1 MIDHPEEV
9 KPFPIAIVGI
19 GCRLPGDVHDPE
31 SFWSLLME
39 GRSGICEVPSDRW
52 SNKRFYHP
60 DPECLD
66 SLITKWGGFARDVDK
81 FDPRFWGLSPREAVR
96 MDPQQRWL
104 LEAAWESIED
114 SGTAP
119 SQLRTQNVGVF
130 VGIAGNDYGG
140 LQVPYHEIVD
150 AYTNSGSTSS
160 IASNR
165 ISYMLDLTGPSLSV
179 DTACSSSLVAVWIAC
194 ESMWL
199 GRCNAS
205 LVGGVN
211 AIITPHAS
219 IGFSRASMLS
229 RSGQCFAFDSRAN
242 GYVRGEGAGVVY
254 LKPLD
259 QALAD
264 NNRIYAV
271 IRGAAANQDGHTS
284 SMTVPGVE
292 GQSAMLR
299 KAYQVSGV
307 DPKQVVYV
315 EAHGTGTPVGDPIEL
330 TALGRVL
337 GKGRAPNAK
346 IVIGSVKTNIGHLE
360 AGSGIAGLIKAA
372 LVLHHRTVPKNANF
386 REPNPNIPFD
396 ALSLRVAAENQ
407 PLPQIDGQLP
417 IVGVNS
423 FGFGGTNA
431 HVVLEASPVRYGL
444 GRQTTSV
451 SSSSISRVKRAD
463 RPLVLPLSAKDDASL
478 HRYAEAYWNRLCDP
492 SLEVQDF
499 CTAAGTAKEHHERRL
514 VVSGQNA
521 TQLRRRLRAWLDGAE
536 EVKGVFSGRSSKS
549 GRELTFVYTGQ
560 GAQWWAMGQQLL
572 DREPLFLQ
580 VLEEIDTK
588 LKSLAG
594 WSLLD
599 AMRSTKEDSPIDR
612 TNVAQPAIF
621 ALQVGLTKLWES
633 WGIVPAR
640 VIGHSVGEVAAAYC
654 AGIYSLDD
662 AVSIIFQRS
671 RLQHSTGGHGRML
684 AVGLSQ
690 DEANRAIGNQR
701 DRVQVAVI
709 NNPNLVTL
717 AGDTEP
723 LEQLA
728 KQFEEQGR
736 FMRWLPIDYA
746 FHTHQMDPIRD
757 ELLSVLEHIQP
768 RKARIPFISTVTAKE
783 ISGTKLDAEYWWRNV
798 RETVLFGPAVIAM
811 LKANPHH
818 FLEIGPHP
826 ALASS
831 LRDCLEATGRN
842 GLVLHSLR
850 RETDETNQLFENLS
864 QLHIEGFTLDWK
876 SLNGSSGAPVRL
888 PTYPFAR
895 DVCWLETDASR
906 KTRLAE
912 PEHPLLGI
920 RTEDALPTWR
930 TELDLHRLPF
940 LKDHQLWDAVVFP
953 GAGYVEIGLAIA
965 RHLFPKESLVV
976 EDVTFHKA
984 MFVSQEDPSQ
994 LQITWSQNDRTF
1006 SIYSRPRSRSEWEL
1020 NATGR
1025 LIASSVVIPKTF
1037 DLETIASS
1045 LPERLSKEQMYSDF
1059 LKAGFQFGPNFQ
1071 LLDSIFRG
1079 SNSAVADVI
1088 ATENVIEQIADFEIH
1103 PSVLDAC
1110 FQISA
1115 ARPSSENATDDF
1127 LLPAKVRRIQRF
1139 TTESPRNVRAYA
1151 VVTLSEPMA
1160 IECDIAL
1167 VNAAGECVVQITGFR
1182 AERAPQSQGARS
1194 ESEQIHYQT
1203 VWKPRRHKGFDSR
1216 SANTLPG
1223 PSRWVEAANQSM
1235 DVSRKANKADI
1246 YSDEFIPKLNAI
1258 TPRAIQ
1264 NAYLE
1269 LGWKPKVGQ
1278 TFTAQ
1283 ELVELLGILP
1293 KYERLVTA
1301 QLSQL
1306 ATLGTV
1312 SRNDGHNWRI
1322 VSEPTV
1328 VDFQDALNA
1337 LQEEYGYAE
1346 EFDLIRL
1353 TGTNMAAVLCGEV
1366 DPVHLLF
1373 PNGSNERLRNF
1384 YMRGSDISCMHEMI
1398 RHGVREMVKSLG
1410 TSASLRVL
1418 EVGGGTAS
1426 LTKAMIGEFPSDRT
1440 EYVFT
1445 DVGAA
1450 FLSTAKETL
1459 SEYPFVEFKTFDLE
1473 KDPTSQG
1480 FTKNSFD
1487 LIVATNVI
1495 HATADLKQSL
1505 NSLKSLLCRDGIL
1518 LFVEVTERVLY
1529 PEGMVFGLLDG
1540 WWRFTDTDLR
1550 TNSPLLSQN
1559 QWHSLL
1565 SDCGF
1570 HDATSF
1576 ATTPVNDDA
1585 IHIAL
1590 VARGPASVESPSEPT
1605 SPLTGSSF
1613 VVLVDE
1619 QGLGEEICSRLS
1631 QRGAR
1636 VLQVRPGSE
1645 FAQTADDQFVIHP
1658 LAGEHYEQVMELAIA
1673 DGNECKGIIH
1683 CWSAKEHQTENL
1695 STDDLQELQH
1705 LGVMSALRIAQLKQ
1719 RAPSTWYIV
1728 DNVYRI
1734 LDTDQCDGIAASP
1747 IVGFSRVANNEHYP
1761 ARSKILDLGGERF
1774 ETLLDDCVGELLR
1787 ETKDAEVAFRA
1798 GVRYLPQLERVL
1810 PAEISLRKQNAFAN
1824 LDRPA
1829 SFRLESRGT
1838 GILTNLC
1845 WNATHVQEPGPD
1857 EIAIHVEAG
1866 GINFRDVM
1874 KALATYPGN
1883 PVDLHWYGDD
1893 FAGTVVAI
1901 GSNVEKI
1908 RVGDRVAGMSPYA
1921 FQSRI
1926 NVDARMVFRLPDSMG
1941 FEEAATL
1948 PTVFLTAHYAMHH
1961 LARLTPG
1968 ESILIHGGT
1977 GGVGQAAIQ
1986 IAKKIGLTIFAT
1998 AGSEEKR
2005 RLLQEQGVHHV
2016 LNSRTLEFSDRIRE
2030 LTNGKGVDA
2039 VLNSLAGEFIPKSLE
2054 LLAPYGRFLE
2064 IGKIDVYGNS
2074 KLGMIQ
2080 LKDNIS
2086 FFVID
2091 LGQHHICRRSH
2102 LAQLFEELSI
2112 EIASGHYRPLPYK
2125 MFPISQCTEAF
2136 RYMAQGKHIGKNV
2149 LTFRDPSVTVGPTSN
2164 PKNKYRADGTYLI
2177 TGGASGFCLELA
2189 KSMVEHG
2196 ARSLVLMSRSG
2207 PRDEQSLALIAQMRE
2222 SGATVV
2228 DARGDVSKLNDVQ
2241 RIVATI
2247 QESMPPLVGV
2257 LHGAMLLD
2265 DEFIAELTLERFD
2278 AVLQVKA
2285 IGGWNLHCATLGIPL
2300 DDFICFSSVSSLLG
2314 APRQSNYN
2322 AGNYFLDALAHYRR
2336 AHGLVSLTIDWGAIR
2351 GAGFVE
2357 RNQRT
2362 AEYLEKT
2369 GLLPLPMQE
2378 AGRAFHEAVEF
2389 DTPQV
2394 SIAKVDWN
2402 LSASF
2407 APLLKELSFFEQL
2420 VHTKKESG
2428 SGGSFAS
2435 RLRSATADQRLELT
2449 KSFIAQQIASVF
2461 GIAAEN
2467 VEQETPLNQ
2476 MGLDSLMAI
2485 ELKNRV
2491 EKEAAISMPMNEILS
2506 GPTLL
2511 QLAKVVLSHVEKL
2524 EGTGGESDSTDEG
2537 RLQSEEKLSAEL
2549 DGWSPLEQ
2557 LHSNDGIS
2565 PLFCIH
2571 PLGGAIQ
2578 CYADLAKHSS
2588 GRPMIALKGRGSEGQ
2603 YDPHSSMDEMM
2614 ADYWN
2619 AIRTIQATGPYHLAG
2634 WSAGGIFAY
2643 ELARILIENGEEVAS
2658 LTLLDTPL
2666 PSIYADVPLDD
2677 DIRFMLDLGRFANW
2691 FKGTNIEVDGDMLN
2705 KLEAM
2710 DEDARWQFASDLA
2723 QSSGALPHGVPISY
2737 FRKVV
2742 QSAKAHAT
2750 MIRGYHLKPIDANVI
2765 LVRPEQPN
2773 VLSQMTGQT
2782 LDHDL
2787 GWKEILEDRLLLLES
2802 PGDHFTMMEGDNAA
2816 SLAHIVTRV
2825 EATVSE

>member
-1 MIDHPEEV
+1 MIDRPEEV

-19 GCRLPGDVHDPE
+19 GCRLPGDVNDPE

-52 SNKRFYHP
+52 SNKRFYHS

-119 SQLRTQNVGVF
+119 SHLRTQDVGVF

-179 DTACSSSLVAVWIAC
+179 DTACSSSLVAVWLAC
-194 ESMWL
+194 ESMWQ
-199 GRCNAS
+199 GRCSAS

-242 GYVRGEGAGVVY
+242 GYVRGEGVGVVY

-259 QALAD
+259 RALAD
-264 NNRIYAV
+264 NQRIYAV

-299 KAYQVSGV
+299 KAYALSGV
-307 DPKQVVYV
+307 DPKKVVYV

-346 IVIGSVKTNIGHLE
+346 IVVGSVKTNIGHLE

-372 LVLHHRTVPKNANF
+372 LVLHHRIVPKNANF

-396 ALSLRVAAENQ
+396 ALSLRVAEENQ
-407 PLPQIDGQLP
+407 PLPQIDDHLP

-431 HVVLEASPVRYGL
+431 HVVLEAAPVREEQASSL
-444 GRQTTSV
+444 GYV
-451 SSSSISRVKRAD
+451 SSSSRKRAD
-463 RPLVLPLSAKDDASL
+463 RPLVLPISARDDASL
-478 HRYAEAYWNRLCDP
+478 HRYAEAYWNRLGDP
-492 SLEVQDF
+492 SLAVQDF
-499 CTAAGTAKEHHERRL
+499 CTASGTAKEHHERRL
-514 VVSGQNA
+514 FVSGKN
-521 TQLRRRLRAWLDGAE
+521 TLQLRRRLRAWFDGAE
-536 EVKGVFSGRSSKS
+536 EVKGVFSGRASKS
-549 GRELTFVYTGQ
+549 AKELTFVYTGQ

-572 DREPLFLQ
+572 DREPLFLN
-580 VLEEIDTK
+580 VLEEIDAK
-588 LKSLAG
+588 LKPFAD

-599 AMRSTKEDSPIDR
+599 AMRSTKDESPIDR

-633 WGIVPAR
+633 WGISPSR

-662 AVSIIFQRS
+662 AVTVIFHRS

-690 DEANRAIGNQR
+690 EEANRAIGDEL
-701 DRVQVAVI
+701 DRIQVAVI

-723 LEQLA
+723 LERLA

-746 FHTHQMDPIRD
+746 FHTHQMEPIRD
-757 ELLSVLEHIQP
+757 ELLSVLQHIEP
-768 RKARIPFISTVTAKE
+768 RKAKVPFFSTVTAKE
-783 ISGTKLDAEYWWRNV
+783 LHGTKLDAEYWWKNV
-798 RETVLFGPAVIAM
+798 RETVLFGPTVIAM
-811 LKANPHH
+811 LKSNPHH

-831 LRDCLEATGRN
+831 LRDCLEATGRA

-864 QLHIEGFTLDWK
+864 QLYIEGFPLDWK
-876 SLNGSSGAPVRL
+876 SLNIGSGEPVRL

-906 KTRLAE
+906 KTRLAD
-912 PEHPLLGI
+912 PDHPLLGI
-920 RTEDALPTWR
+920 RAEDALPTWR
-930 TELDLHRLPF
+930 TELDLHRLSF
-940 LKDHQLWDAVVFP
+940 LNDHRLWDAVVFP

-984 MFVSQEDPSQ
+984 MFVSQEDPPQ

-1006 SIYSRPRSRSEWEL
+1006 SIYSRPRSRNDWEL

-1025 LIASSVVIPKTF
+1025 LIASSVNSSKTW
-1037 DLETIASS
+1037 DLNSIAST
-1045 LPERLSKEQMYSDF
+1045 LPEHLSKERMYSDF

-1079 SNSAVADVI
+1079 INSAIGDVT
-1088 ATENVIEQIADFEIH
+1088 ATELVQEQIADFEIH

-1127 LLPAKVRRIQRF
+1127 LLPAKVRRVQLF
-1139 TTESPRNVRAYA
+1139 HAKPPCNLRAYA
-1151 VVTLSEPMA
+1151 IVTLSEPMA

-1167 VNAAGECVVQITGFR
+1167 VTEEGECVVQITGFR
-1182 AERAPQSQGARS
+1182 AERAPQSQSLSS
-1194 ESEQIHYQT
+1194 EAEKIHYQT
-1203 VWKPRRHKGFDSR
+1203 VWSSRRHKGFDTR
-1216 SANTLPG
+1216 SPKTLPS
-1223 PSRWVEAANQSM
+1223 PASWVETAHLSM
-1235 DVSRKANKADI
+1235 DSSRKTNKADI

-1258 TPRAIQ
+1258 TPLAIQ

-1269 LGWKPKVGQ
+1269 LGWEPKIGQ
-1278 TFTAQ
+1278 TFSAPG
-1283 ELVELLGILP
+1283 LVEQLGILP
-1293 KYERLVTA
+1293 KYERLVSA
-1301 QLSQL
+1301 QLAQL
-1306 ATLGTV
+1306 ASLGTV
-1312 SRNDGHNWRI
+1312 SRIENNDWQI
-1322 VSEPTV
+1322 VTEPKV
-1328 VDFQDALNA
+1328 VDFHYPLNS
-1337 LQEEYGYAE
+1337 LQEEYGFSE

-1353 TGTNMAAVLCGEV
+1353 TGTNMASVLCGEV

-1373 PNGSNERLRNF
+1373 PHGSNDRLRNF

-1410 TSASLRVL
+1410 PNAPLRVL

-1426 LTKAMIGEFPSDRT
+1426 LTKAIIGEFPADQT

-1445 DVGAA
+1445 DLGAA
-1450 FLSTAKETL
+1450 FLNTAKETL
-1459 SEYPFVEFKTFDLE
+1459 SEFSFVDFKTFDLE
-1473 KDPTSQG
+1473 KDPVSQG
-1480 FTKNSFD
+1480 LTNNSFD
-1487 LIVATNVI
+1487 LILATNVI

-1505 NSLKSLLCRDGIL
+1505 NYLKSLLYRDGVL

-1540 WWRFTDTDLR
+1540 WWRFTDTELR
-1550 TNSPLLSQN
+1550 KNSPLLRRD
-1559 QWHSLL
+1559 QWQSLL
-1565 SDCGF
+1565 SDSGF
-1570 HDATSF
+1570 LNATSF
-1576 ATTPVNDDA
+1576 STTPCYDDA

-1590 VARGPASVESPSEPT
+1590 VARGPAVVESPSEPP
-1605 SPLTGSSF
+1605 SPLAGSSY

-1619 QGLGEEICSRLS
+1619 QGLGEKISSRLS
-1631 QRGAR
+1631 QKGAR
-1636 VLQVRPGSE
+1636 VFKVRHGSG
-1645 FAQTADDQFVIHP
+1645 FAQVADDQWVIHP
-1658 LAGEHYEQVMELAIA
+1658 MEGEHYARVMELADT
-1673 DGNECKGIIH
+1673 DGNACKGIIH
-1683 CWSAKEHQTENL
+1683 CWSANEQSDKNL
-1695 STDDLQELQH
+1695 STADLQELQRV
-1705 LGVMSALRIAQLKQ
+1705 GVMSALRIGQLKQ
-1719 RAPSTWYIV
+1719 RVPSTWYLV
-1728 DNVYRI
+1728 DNVYPV
-1734 LDTDQCDGIAASP
+1734 LDTDRCEGIAASP

-1761 ARSKILDLGGERF
+1761 TRTKILDLGSERS
-1774 ETLLDDCVGELLR
+1774 ESLLDDCVRELLSDS
-1787 ETKDAEVAFRA
+1787 KDTEVAFRS
-1798 GVRYLPQLERVL
+1798 GVRYLPQLERVQ
-1810 PAEISLRKQNAFAN
+1810 PGDIPLRKQNAIAN
-1824 LDRPA
+1824 QERTVP
-1829 SFRLESRGT
+1829 FRLESRGT

-1845 WNATHVQEPGPD
+1845 WNATSVEEPGCD
-1857 EIAIHVEAG
+1857 EIAIQVEAG

-1893 FAGTVVAI
+1893 FAGTVVAV
-1901 GSNVEKI
+1901 GKNVDKI
-1908 RVGDRVAGMSPYA
+1908 RVGDRVAGMAPYA

-1926 NVDARMVFRLPDSMG
+1926 NVDARMVFPLPESMG

-1961 LARLTPG
+1961 LARMMPG

-1986 IAKKIGLTIFAT
+1986 IARKIGLTIFAT
-1998 AGSEEKR
+1998 AGSDEKR

-2030 LTNGKGVDA
+2030 LTSGKGVDA

-2112 EIASGHYRPLPYK
+2112 EIGSGHYRPLPYK
-2125 MFPISQCTEAF
+2125 TFPISQCTDAF

-2149 LTFRDPSVTVGPTSN
+2149 LTFRDPSVTVGPTTS

-2196 ARSLVLMSRSG
+2196 ARHLVLMSRSG
-2207 PRDEQSLALIAQMRE
+2207 PRDEPSHVSIERMRE
-2222 SGATVV
+2222 LGAKIV
-2228 DARGDVSKLNDVQ
+2228 DARGDVSKLSDVQ
-2241 RIVATI
+2241 RVVATI
-2247 QESMPPLVGV
+2247 QDSMPTLVGV

-2265 DEFIAELTLERFD
+2265 DEFIAELTAERFD

-2285 IGGWNLHCATLGIPL
+2285 IGGWNLHWATLHL
-2300 DDFICFSSVSSLLG
+2300 SLEDFICFSSVSSLLG

-2336 AHGLVSLTIDWGAIR
+2336 ARGLPSLTIDWGALR

-2357 RNQRT
+2357 RNQKT

-2369 GLLPLPMQE
+2369 GLLPIPMKE
-2378 AGRAFHEAVEF
+2378 AVRAFHQAVEF

-2394 SIAKVDWN
+2394 SIATVDWN
-2402 LSASF
+2402 LAASF

-2420 VHTKKESG
+2420 VRTKKESG
-2428 SGGSFAS
+2428 ASGSFAS
-2435 RLRSATADQRLELT
+2435 RLRSASADQRLELT
-2449 KSFIAQQIASVF
+2449 KAFIAQQIAGVF
-2461 GIAAEN
+2461 GIAVEN
-2467 VEQETPLNQ
+2467 VEHETPLNQ

-2511 QLAKVVLSHVEKL
+2511 QLAKVVLTHVENR
-2524 EGTGGESDSTDEG
+2524 EGPGGESESADEG
-2537 RLQSEEKLSAEL
+2537 ILTSEERQSAEEE
-2549 DGWSPLEQ
+2549 GWSPLEQ
-2557 LHSNDGIS
+2557 LQSINGNS

-2571 PLGGAIQ
+2571 PLGGTIQ
-2578 CYADLAKHSS
+2578 CYADLARYSS
-2588 GRPMIALKGRGSEGQ
+2588 GRPIVAVKGRGGEGQ
-2603 YDPHSSMDEMM
+2603 YDPHLSMEEMM
-2614 ADYWN
+2614 DDYLK
-2619 AIRTIQATGPYHLAG
+2619 AIRTVQASGPYHLVG

-2643 ELARILIENGEEVAS
+2643 ELARILTENGEEVGT

-2666 PSIYADVPLDD
+2666 PSIYADVQLDD
-2677 DIRFMLDLGRFANW
+2677 DVRFMLDLGRFANW
-2691 FKGTNIEVDGDMLN
+2691 FKGTNIEIDSDILE
-2705 KLEAM
+2705 KLGAM
-2710 DEDARWQFASDLA
+2710 DEDSRWQFASDLA
-2723 QSSGALPHGVPISY
+2723 QSSGALPRGVPISY

-2742 QSAKAHAT
+2742 QAAKAHAT
-2750 MIRGYHLKPIDANVI
+2750 MISGYDLKPIDVNVL
-2765 LVRPEQPN
+2765 LVRPMKPD
-2773 VLSQMTGQT
+2773 VLSQMTGQK

-2787 GWKEILEDRLLLLES
+2787 GWKAVLEDRLQLFES
-2802 PGDHFTMMEGDNAA
+2802 PGDHFTMMEGENASA
-2816 SLAHIVTRV
+2816 LANIVTRI